1 MKIPQTVINICK
13 NMGKAPAARK
23 CFNCPNVK
31 ALYTL
36 DRDIAVFQH
45 KAPNLTTVNLEMYNY
60 TVLAKNTGK
69 VKIDLSKPAEI
80 ILEKTQREHF
90 LGPKELKVFYD
101 PNCKGTIYV
110 RKLNQKTG
118 KIVKKPIEVNI
129 MRSFDGEWQT
139 TYHIM
144 KKNLSKELGY
154 VTIGD
159 YAMQAKAIGYKKAP
173 KGITISFLQNW
184 DDKKYSGI
192 GELAD
197 QISVEYCLKH
207 NIKPRITSEADTG
220 SHIAHYKRG
229 KRFFPLEK
237 DSIAHEYFKINYNC
251 TDVNKVIKRLL
262 EKSDDKKI
270 DINKWGFAQM
280 YMPKSLI
287 EKYIQMIK
295 ENPILK

>member
-1 MKIPQTVINICK
+1 MKIPQTVIDICK
-13 NMGKAPAARK
+13 NMGKAPAAKK
-23 CFNCPNVK
+23 CFNCPRIK
-31 ALYTL
+31 PLYTL
-36 DRDIAVFQH
+36 ERDIAEFKNQTQ
-45 KAPNLTTVNLEMYNY
+45 KLTSVDFELYNY
-60 TVLAKNTGK
+60 SVLSKNFGR
-69 VKIDLSKPAEI
+69 VKIDLTKPSEI
-80 ILEKTQREHF
+80 ILEHSQSHRGK
-90 LGPKELKVFYD
+90 PLKVFYD
-101 PNCKGTIYV
+101 PNCNGIIYV
-110 RKLNQKTG
+110 RKLNKKTG

-159 YAMQAKAIGYKKAP
+159 YAMEQSAKGLNKAP

-197 QISVEYCLKH
+197 RLSVEYCLKKG
-207 NIKPRITSEADTG
+207 IKPRITSEADPG

-237 DSIAHEYFKINYNC
+237 DSCVYEYFKECYHSTDLNKIINKLLQRS
-251 TDVNKVIKRLL
+251 DEKR
-262 EKSDDKKI
+262 I
-270 DINKWGFAQM
+270 DIRDWGSAKM

-287 EKYIQMIK
+287 EKYTQMIK
-295 ENPILK
+295 ENPIL